1 MRAIYELPWS
11 YSFFLAGNSSHI
23 RLQGDHNN
31 NKMECLNGEVRDR
44 EKRLCED

>member
-1 MRAIYELPWS
+1 MSFHGVIA
-11 YSFFLAGNSSHI
+11 FFLARNISRI
-23 RLQGDHNN
+23 RLQGDHKNNN